1 MADDADP
8 TTDTWVALFHEPSPS
23 APSDGSLITHPLFA
37 EHLAFLERMKARGV
51 LVGAGP
57 IAGAAGTGS
66 GMTVLRLRGP
76 DRYNEIA
83 RLATEEDKSVAGG
96 LLTVSFRPW
105 KVQLTS

>member
-8 TTDTWVALFHEPSPS
+8 TTDTWVALFHEPCPG
-23 APSDGSLITHPLFA
+23 APSDGDLVSHPLFA
-37 EHLAFLERMKARGV
+37 EHLAFLERMKSRGV
-51 LVGAGP
+51 LVAAGP
-57 IAGAAGTGS
+57 IAGTAGS

-96 LLTVSFRPW
+96 LLSVSFRPW
-105 KVQLTS
+105 RVQLTS